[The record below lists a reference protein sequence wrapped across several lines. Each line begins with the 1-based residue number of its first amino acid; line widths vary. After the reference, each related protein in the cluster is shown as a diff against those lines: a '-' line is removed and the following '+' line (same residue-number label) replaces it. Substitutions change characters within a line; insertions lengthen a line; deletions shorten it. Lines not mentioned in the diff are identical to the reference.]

1 MKCENKYCFKVFPP
15 KVSHMAIFTLFHL
28 PLSTSDKKALQ
39 NSRVEESQHYHM
51 KDKWTVESITP
62 SKEGRE
68 GEERQGRKEGGR
80 ERFAPLS
87 ADWLCVGDMQSFVCG
102 SVTPSCLTLLT
113 AWTAAHQA
121 SLYFTISW
129 SLLRLMSMESVMLSK
144 LSQGFYDSALT
155 FTFGLC

>member
-102 SVTPSCLTLLT
+102 SVTPSCLTLCDPMDCSTPGFPVL
-113 AWTAAHQA
+113 HH
-121 SLYFTISW
+121 
-129 SLLRLMSMESVMLSK
+129 LLELAQTHVHGVSDAFK
-144 LSQGFYDSALT
+144 A
-155 FTFGLC
+155 